1 MTHYDILH
9 FFCSYVKDLHIVS
22 TPPFLLGGRL
32 NSQPSFQKEKG
43 LAERHLFLFRFAVN
57 VKSLHIV
64 YTPAPFLLGELNF
77 QPNFQNGAGLG
88 RTSTFREGC
97 WERGD
102 DFFQGGN
109 AVFTHKKLKCEI
121 FNNKKSLRAKIFFSV
136 ITNNS
141 NREISPKDLVTFKR

>member
-9 FFCSYVKDLHIVS
+9 FFCSYVKDLHIVC

-32 NSQPSFQKEKG
+32 NFQPSFQKEEG

-77 QPNFQNGAGLG
+77 QPNFQKGGGGLIGPQLLERVAGKEGMTFFMGAM
-88 RTSTFREGC
+88 
-97 WERGD
+97 
-102 DFFQGGN
+102 
-109 AVFTHKKLKCEI
+109 
-121 FNNKKSLRAKIFFSV
+121 
-136 ITNNS
+136 
-141 NREISPKDLVTFKR
+141 